1 MAPDEELLAAW
12 RRGNAAAG
20 SELFDRH
27 FRSIARFFANKVSDG
42 VEDLVQRTFLACV
55 EGRDR
60 FQGSSSFR
68 TYLFGCAHNI
78 LREHIRGRRR
88 EAPVDFGATSAHDLG
103 PGPATVFGRHREEK
117 LLLHALRQ
125 IPLDHQV
132 VLELFYWE
140 QMSGR
145 ELAETLGEPEGTVR
159 TRLRRGRQL
168 LEEKIGQ
175 LAESPALLR
184 TTTSNLEDW
193 ARALR
198 DQMAG

>member
-1 MAPDEELLAAW
+1 MVADEQLLESW
-12 RRGNAAAG
+12 RGGDAAAG

-27 FRSIARFFANKVSDG
+27 FRSIARFFANKVTDG

-78 LREHIRGRRR
+78 LREHIRGRRK
-88 EAPVDFGATSAHDLG
+88 AAQVDFGVTSAHDVG
-103 PGPATVFGRHREEK
+103 PGPSTVFSRQREEK

-140 QMSGR
+140 QLSGR
-145 ELAETLGEPEGTVR
+145 ELAEVLGEPEGTVR

-168 LEEKIGQ
+168 LEEQ
-175 LAESPALLR
+175 LAKLADSPALLR

-198 DQMAG
+198 DRMTG